1 MASVAPPFSVLS
13 VCLNNVCRSPV
24 AELVMAAQLGAA
36 QKKGQ
41 IPAGLVVVS
50 SAGTHAQP
58 GAPLCPEASGR
69 LHEDPD
75 SHYARRLEPA
85 MVAHA
90 NLVIAAERHQRGNCA
105 RLWPQ
110 SRPYS
115 FTLRQAAALATGVA
129 DRLRR
134 HRLPHGAPDLP
145 NDPTARLHWLVSEM
159 DAARG
164 TLAGWPKD
172 GDEIADGHSHPH
184 HGSTVRLVRA
194 TADALAAA
202 MLVVVTQPLSSTSS
216 VATFHRT
223 A

>member
-1 MASVAPPFSVLS
+1 
-13 VCLNNVCRSPV
+13 
-24 AELVMAAQLGAA
+24 MAARFVGAA
-36 QKKGQ
+36 RQGE
-41 IPAGLVVVS
+41 IPADLVVIR

-75 SHYARRLEPA
+75 SHYARRLEPRL
-85 MVAHA
+85 VAQA
-90 NLVIAAERHQRGNCA
+90 DLVIAAERHQRGNCA
-105 RLWPQ
+105 RMWPD

-115 FTLRQAAALATGVA
+115 FTLRQASALATGVA
-129 DRLRR
+129 DHLR
-134 HRLPHGAPDLP
+134 HHKLPADAPALP
-145 NDPTARLHWLVSEM
+145 NDPTARLHWLVNEM

-172 GDEIADGHSHPH
+172 GDQIADGHAHPH

-202 MLVVVTQPLSSTSS
+202 MLLVVTHPLSSTSS
-216 VATFHRT
+216 TAHFHHT